1 MTVAVVAAC
10 DALIPALQ
18 ACTSTIQSWPGG
30 RNSWARNGSER
41 RGERNLSQPRT
52 WRFREDTM

>member
-18 ACTSTIQSWPGG
+18 ACTSTIQADREEETPG
-30 RNSWARNGSER
+30 RAMDLKDAER
-41 RGERNLSQPRT
+41 EIYRSHGLGDFAKIP
-52 WRFREDTM
+52 